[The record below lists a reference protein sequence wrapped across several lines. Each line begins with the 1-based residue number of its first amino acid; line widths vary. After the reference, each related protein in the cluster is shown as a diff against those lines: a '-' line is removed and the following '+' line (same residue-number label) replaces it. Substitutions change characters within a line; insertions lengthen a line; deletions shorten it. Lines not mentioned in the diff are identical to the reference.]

1 MSCRPRVLILPLYI
15 QREERIDYT
24 SYQHQFN
31 HLRIKSKW
39 IAIPIHAAATQGD
52 NLSPILDNLQ
62 KKKRMSLVPSIHDEI
77 CCVSG
82 ETFNVAA
89 RINEQRQIQSNNTVI
104 RDAKSKTADIFF
116 YITIKC

>member
-1 MSCRPRVLILPLYI
+1 M
-15 QREERIDYT
+15 
-24 SYQHQFN
+24 
-31 HLRIKSKW
+31 
-39 IAIPIHAAATQGD
+39 HAAATHGD
-52 NLSPILDNLQ
+52 SLSPILDNLQ

-104 RDAKSKTADIFF
+104 RDAKSKTADIFWLAVSWCG
-116 YITIKC
+116 IGC